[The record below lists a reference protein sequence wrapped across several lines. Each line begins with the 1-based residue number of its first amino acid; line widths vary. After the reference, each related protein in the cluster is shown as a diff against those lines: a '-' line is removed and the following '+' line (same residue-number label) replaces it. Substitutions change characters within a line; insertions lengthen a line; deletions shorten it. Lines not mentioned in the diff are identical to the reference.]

1 MYVCA
6 PLVRLCTHSVVL
18 ISLVVTDL
26 PAVPLSCCSTDS
38 DTGPMEEW
46 NRDALVSLQGDLKL
60 NVIMKTG
67 LIDKLQMA
75 AGGFLSRA
83 EAQAVES
90 KPSNA
95 EQMGELIRILLGK
108 GNADF
113 RTFCRML
120 RHSNYSVW
128 ADQLERRA
136 REFSKRE
143 PGVHH

>member
-1 MYVCA
+1 
-6 PLVRLCTHSVVL
+6 
-18 ISLVVTDL
+18 
-26 PAVPLSCCSTDS
+26 
-38 DTGPMEEW
+38 MEEW

-60 NVIMKTG
+60 NVVMKTG
-67 LIDKLQMA
+67 LIDKLQTA

-83 EAQAVES
+83 ESQVVES

-120 RHSNYSVW
+120 RQSNYNMW

-136 REFSKRE
+136 REFRGES
-143 PGVHH
+143 GVHH

>member
-1 MYVCA
+1 
-6 PLVRLCTHSVVL
+6 
-18 ISLVVTDL
+18 
-26 PAVPLSCCSTDS
+26 
-38 DTGPMEEW
+38 MEEW

-120 RHSNYSVW
+120 RQSNYNMW

-136 REFSKRE
+136 REFREE
-143 PGVHH
+143 PGVHVLSRGEGSGKMHSPHLHLFLSDTATP

>member
-1 MYVCA
+1 M
-6 PLVRLCTHSVVL
+6 L
-18 ISLVVTDL
+18 ILLYWDTCLVVTDL
-26 PAVPLSCCSTDS
+26 PAAPLSCSTGS

-60 NVIMKTG
+60 NVVMKTG
-67 LIDKLQMA
+67 LIDKLQTA

-83 EAQAVES
+83 ESQVVES

-113 RTFCRML
+113 STFCLML
-120 RHSNYSVW
+120 RQTNNSVW
-128 ADQLERRA
+128 AEVLERRA
-136 REFSKRE
+136 REFRWQSGTYK
-143 PGVHH
+143 

>member
-1 MYVCA
+1 M
-6 PLVRLCTHSVVL
+6 
-18 ISLVVTDL
+18 TDL

-46 NRDALVSLQGDLKL
+46 NRDALVSLQGELKL

-67 LIDKLQMA
+67 LIDKLQTA
-75 AGGFLSRA
+75 AGGFLSRT

-95 EQMGELIRILLGK
+95 EQMEELIRILLGK

-113 RTFCRML
+113 STFCVML
-120 RHSNYSVW
+120 RQSNNAVW
-128 ADQLERRA
+128 ANELERRA
-136 REFSKRE
+136 REFRGE
-143 PGVHH
+143 PGAHVLK